1 MYYKFRGPQKDLGN
15 LLVQELSVDDF
26 YCSHEMHVPLDAV
39 QVLLYE
45 KPLKDIKAWLTW
57 YFTERAEKPV
67 ENESVA
73 MLLTL
78 KTHLMA
84 VVQAHLNIIE
94 NAVTSDIK
102 GDNFEKILYFV
113 LLCKPLFH
121 VPGLGLDNFLKKV
134 KLKLIQTMGN
144 GLVVSFLMFCELCPQ
159 YVTESVFPVFC
170 RSRHHYYFYTI
181 PEQQRRLRTNP
192 MFRLLVEKHWEKFLR
207 FALQDVDVALRDTQH
222 NLT

>member
-15 LLVQELSVDDF
+15 LLVQELSVDEF
-26 YCSHEMHVPLDAV
+26 YCSQEMQVPLDAV
-39 QVLLYE
+39 HVLLYE
-45 KPLKDIKAWLTW
+45 KPLKDIKAWLTR
-57 YFTERAEKPV
+57 YFTERAERSV

-73 MLLTL
+73 MLITL

-94 NAVTSDIK
+94 NAVTSDVK
-102 GDNFEKILYFV
+102 GDNFEQILYFV
-113 LLCKPLFH
+113 LLCEPLCH

-144 GLVVSFLMFCELCPQ
+144 GLVVSFLLFCELCPQ
-159 YVTESVFPVFC
+159 YVTESVCPVFR

-192 MFRLLVEKHWEKFLR
+192 MFRLLVDKHWGKFTR
-207 FALQDVDVALRDTQH
+207 FALQDVDGMLRDAQYNMT
-222 NLT
+222 